1 MAMDRPAFL
10 AHRGSRRAEAGPAGH
25 RASESGIAADLTA
38 NAAGAVIATH
48 TLTHAGDYECAQVIP
63 AGDEVLVEFEL
74 DRALPADATD
84 GRERA
89 ILVRGIEL
97 G

>member
-1 MAMDRPAFL
+1 LRVTVPPNL
-10 AHRGSRRAEAGPAGH
+10 ELPLT
-25 RASESGIAADLTA
+25 LTA
-38 NAAGAVIATH
+38 SAAGAVIATH
-48 TLTHAGDYECAQVIP
+48 TLTHPGDYECAQLIP

-89 ILVRGIEL
+89 ILVRAIDL